1 MANPALLIRNNLT
14 GGKTLTLDIKLDE
27 DRAIRDNVPVG
38 GTVNVGDV
46 TTLDELLLN
55 PQMRELLDAN
65 PAKATVLAGTV
76 QAQEATVAVAYVD
89 GGASAADDTL
99 ITAGLAYDALLLEAT
114 LWNATAAS
122 GGVAT
127 VRDAAAA
134 GGNALTIG
142 FNHALTTKQ
151 VDDGTTSTGAL
162 QTVTAGTPLYL
173 HRTVDDG
180 SVGYLVLRLLRL
192 S

>member
-99 ITAGLAYDALLLEAT
+99 ITAGLEYDALLLEAT